1 MPNELEVLEAKIKA
15 WFHSVELRLGIIH
28 EAVKAPTAEPL
39 PPSIHDVSTVGND
52 PTVAVELTPS
62 EALALG
68 QSGVENLHYYLWLRS
83 LDPVELAQWC
93 VKFLTQPNAAV
104 TDPTVGH
111 AIVTVG
117 GVAYPVTSTA
127 QGVIISLANNSGAT
141 FPIS

>member
-1 MPNELEVLEAKIKA
+1 MTTELQDLETKVKA

-68 QSGVENLHYYLWLRS
+68 QSGVENLHYYLWLRA
-83 LDPVELAQWC
+83 LHPDALATWC
-93 VKFLTQPNAAV
+93 HDFLTQPNAAV

-117 GVAYPVTSTA
+117 GVQYPVTNEA
-127 QGVIISLANNSGAT
+127 QGILIFLANNSGAT